1 MKYWILGLL
10 WITYCSLHS
19 GLITPTVTSI
29 LKQKLGNKY
38 KYFRLFYNIFAVIS
52 LIPVLYY
59 TYLIRQTPFFILE
72 GYFLPIRYVLLAI
85 GLLILY
91 EGSRH
96 YDMLTFL
103 GMRQIKEDSTHN
115 LINTSGKIDS
125 SGILGVIRHP
135 FYSASILLLWVN
147 NLDISILIV
156 NLILSLYLIIGT
168 FLEEQKLVHEF
179 GNEYIGYK
187 KKVSMLFPVKWI
199 TKRFQSLKTT

>member
-19 GLITPTVTSI
+19 GLITPEVSSF
-29 LKQKLGNKY
+29 LKQRLGDKY
-38 KYFRLFYNIFAVIS
+38 KYFRLFYNIFAVVS
-52 LIPVLYY
+52 LIPVIYF
-59 TYLIRQTPFFILE
+59 TYSIRQTQFFTWE
-72 GYFLPIRYVLLAI
+72 GYLIPIRYLLLVI

-91 EGSRH
+91 DGARH

-103 GMRQIKEDSTHN
+103 GLKQIRDNITHN

-135 FYSASILLLWVN
+135 FYSASIRLLWVN
-147 NLDISILIV
+147 NLDTSILIV

-168 FLEEQKLVHEF
+168 FLEERKLIHEF
-179 GNEYIGYK
+179 GNEYKDYQ
-187 KKVSMLFPVKWI
+187 KKVSMLFPIKWI
-199 TKRFQSLKTT
+199 FKRFQSLKTT